1 MKQETKFSLFQ
12 SLTSNRNLGL
22 VTLAEVYRLITTDA
36 TLKENA
42 GKFRYFQ
49 AQGFDDDADKIKRS
63 KSLVFTPA
71 AVFDGKRNGKNR
83 VSFCLFDDHQF
94 KDEEGKD
101 ISHCECCFF
110 PASDDEHS
118 FIAFVEIKDCKA
130 KNVSVYKDKTKEQ
143 ILSTVQLFKELEII
157 GEQKV
162 YGIISFP
169 RRKKIFFND
178 FPYRDVYEATR
189 WVKNYGIHLFASN
202 EVDVVNATMLKPT
215 EYK

>member
-1 MKQETKFSLFQ
+1 MKNKIQVAYPESVF
-12 SLTSNRNLGL
+12 
-22 VTLAEVYRLITTDA
+22 ITTSAETVYVADFTERTGSA
-36 TLKENA
+36 RKVEVHTSIPNAPGDNSSMECLKLNN
-42 GKFRYFQ
+42 KLPI
-49 AQGFDDDADKIKRS
+49 D
-63 KSLVFTPA
+63 LVFN
-71 AVFDGKRNGKNR
+71 VFG
-83 VSFCLFDDHQF
+83 DHQF
-94 KDEEGKD
+94 KDKEGKD
-101 ISHCECCFF
+101 VTHCECCFF

-169 RRKKIFFND
+169 RRKKMFFND

>member
-1 MKQETKFSLFQ
+1 MKNKIQEICLQSTFLNTSAKTIYVADYTERTGSIRKVEIHTSLPDIPNGDGEMDCLKLNNKHPV
-12 SLTSNRNLGL
+12 SL
-22 VTLAEVYRLITTDA
+22 D
-36 TLKENA
+36 
-42 GKFRYFQ
+42 
-49 AQGFDDDADKIKRS
+49 
-63 KSLVFTPA
+63 
-71 AVFDGKRNGKNR
+71 
-83 VSFCLFDDHQF
+83 FCLFDDHQF

-169 RRKKIFFND
+169 RRKKMFFND

>member
-1 MKQETKFSLFQ
+1 MKNKIQEICLQSTFLNTSAKTIYVADYTERTGSIRKVEIHTSLPDIPNGNGEMDCLKLNNKQ
-12 SLTSNRNLGL
+12 PVSL
-22 VTLAEVYRLITTDA
+22 D
-36 TLKENA
+36 
-42 GKFRYFQ
+42 
-49 AQGFDDDADKIKRS
+49 
-63 KSLVFTPA
+63 
-71 AVFDGKRNGKNR
+71 
-83 VSFCLFDDHQF
+83 FCLFDDHQF

-169 RRKKIFFND
+169 RRKKMFFND